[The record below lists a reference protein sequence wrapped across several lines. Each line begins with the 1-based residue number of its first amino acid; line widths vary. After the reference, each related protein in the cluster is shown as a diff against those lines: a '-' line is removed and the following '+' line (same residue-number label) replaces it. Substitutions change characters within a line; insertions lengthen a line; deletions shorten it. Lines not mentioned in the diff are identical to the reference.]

1 MLKLNIDKEYVRGER
16 MKRLCLMF
24 LFVCLFLSSCS
35 FSSNVSDHKCYYISD
50 STLTEEAEVVETVGL
65 LSAEC
70 TEITNADVSKYSNN
84 SVTIYYPLF
93 NDEFVDGIIKG
104 AIDSHLN
111 GLSSDVVACFDF
123 FVSSGQGGISIIF
136 YDSTSV
142 SSSLR
147 NVFSV
152 TFSDDYSKTL
162 SLESFID
169 AKSPTDHVV
178 KTVDKLYGGEGA
190 FKHNKE
196 IVFYTDPKGI
206 TVIDT
211 LGQRFSIPKESFNGR
226 ASRLVTVG
234 KDYNPV
240 QQNEKVIALT
250 FDDGPNYKTTS
261 YLLSILKEKGVK
273 ATFFTVGYNIPGNEY
288 LLRRMIDHGCDV
300 GIHSYAHQN
309 FNTMTYEQVKEDIEK
324 CGELIKNATDI
335 APYLVRAPFG
345 NVSEEIVSEK
355 EYYFINWCVDPYD
368 WTAETPE
375 EVYEHVINHARSG
388 SIVLM
393 HDLYSN
399 SCDATALIIDKLKA
413 DGWRFVTVS
422 EMFDMKNNSPSG
434 KIYYGLGY

>member
-1 MLKLNIDKEYVRGER
+1 
-16 MKRLCLMF
+16 MKRLCLTV
-24 LFVCLFLSSCS
+24 LFICLFLSSCS
-35 FSSNVSDHKCYYISD
+35 FSNNVSEHKCYYISD
-50 STLTEEAEVVETVGL
+50 SSLTEEAEVIESVGL

-70 TEITNADVSKYSNN
+70 TEIINAEVTKYTNDC
-84 SVTIYYPLF
+84 VTVYYPLF
-93 NDEFVDGIIKG
+93 KDEFIDGTIKD
-104 AIDSHLN
+104 AIDNYLS
-111 GLSSDVVACFDF
+111 GLSPDVVACFDF
-123 FVSSGQGGISIIF
+123 FTSNGQGGVSIVF

-147 NVFSV
+147 NVFSI
-152 TFSDDYSKTL
+152 TFKDDYSETL
-162 SLESFID
+162 SLDSFID
-169 AKSPTDHVV
+169 ANSPADHIV
-178 KTVDKLYGGEGA
+178 KTVDKLYGGDGA
-190 FKHNKE
+190 FKQNKE

-211 LGQRFSIPKESFNGR
+211 LGQRFSIPKECFNGR

-234 KDYNPV
+234 DDYNPV
-240 QQNEKVIALT
+240 KQNEKVIALT

-261 YLLSILKEKGVK
+261 YLLSILKERDVK

-288 LLRRMIDHGCDV
+288 LLRRMIDQGCDV

-309 FNTMTYEQVKEDIEK
+309 FHSMTYEQVKEDIEK
-324 CGELIKNATDI
+324 CGELIKNATDV

-345 NVSEEIVSEK
+345 NISDEIVSEK
-355 EYYFINWCVDPYD
+355 EFYFVNWSVDPYD

-375 EVYEHVINHARSG
+375 AVYEHVIKYARSG

-393 HDLYSN
+393 HDLYTN
-399 SCDATALIIDKLKA
+399 SCEATAMIIDKLKA

-422 EMFDMKNNSPSG
+422 ELFDMKNNSPNG